1 MGTKFFLY
9 TPQFS
14 IEVTKIFVDPKFTAP
29 LEYQS
34 SREIY

>member
-9 TPQFS
+9 TQQFF
-14 IEVTKIFVDPKFTAP
+14 FVDPKFSAP

>member
-9 TPQFS
+9 TQQFF
-14 IEVTKIFVDPKFTAP
+14 IVDPNFSAP

>member
-14 IEVTKIFVDPKFTAP
+14 IVDPKFSAP